1 MSRSTVAPLPVQLSL
16 FAPAA
21 VPALA
26 VSAPLAAATLS
37 DRALDALAESWGDS
51 DADLDNVILFP
62 TPSPSLRR
70 DGRVGRRAPR
80 SPRG

>member
-26 VSAPLAAATLS
+26 VSAAPSVAATLS
-37 DRALDALAESWGDS
+37 DRALDALAGSWGDY

-62 TPSPSLRR
+62 SPSRR
-70 DGRVGRRAPR
+70 GGRVGRCAPR
-80 SPRG
+80 PSRG